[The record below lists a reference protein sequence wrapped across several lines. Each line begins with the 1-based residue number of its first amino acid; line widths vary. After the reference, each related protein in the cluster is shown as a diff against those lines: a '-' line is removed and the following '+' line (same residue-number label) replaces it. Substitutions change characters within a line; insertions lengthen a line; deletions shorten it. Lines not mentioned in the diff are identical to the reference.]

1 MANPVDIETL
11 FTLLYPDIEV
21 LYANPTTIDLTA
33 MEQIPQ
39 WQGVKALLL
48 TVEQKILQGVR
59 VNYPLAQPLNEAAVL
74 QTLIDV
80 PAVTS

>member
-11 FTLLYPDIEV
+11 FVLLYPDIEV
-21 LYANPTTIDLTA
+21 LYANPQTIDLTA

-39 WQGVKALLL
+39 WRGVKALLL
-48 TVEQKILQGVR
+48 TVEHKVLQGVR
-59 VNYPLAQPLNEAAVL
+59 ANHPLAQPLAEAAVM

-80 PAVTS
+80 PAVTA

>member
-21 LYANPTTIDLTA
+21 LYANPQTIDLTA

-48 TVEQKILQGVR
+48 TVEHKVLQGVR
-59 VNYPLAQPLNEAAVL
+59 VNYPLAQPINENFVL

>member
-1 MANPVDIETL
+1 MANPTDIATL
-11 FTLLYPDIEV
+11 FELLYPDIEIV
-21 LYANPTTIDLTA
+21 YANPTTISDSA

-39 WQGVKALLL
+39 WRGVKALLL
-48 TVEQKILQGVR
+48 TVEHKVLQGVR
-59 VNYPLAQPLNEAAVL
+59 VNYPLAQPFNEPAVL

>member
-21 LYANPTTIDLTA
+21 IYANPETINLTA

-48 TVEQKILQGVR
+48 TVEQKVLQGVR
-59 VNYPLAQPLNEAAVL
+59 TNYPLSQPINENAVL
-74 QTLIDV
+74 QTLIDIPV
-80 PAVTS
+80 FTA